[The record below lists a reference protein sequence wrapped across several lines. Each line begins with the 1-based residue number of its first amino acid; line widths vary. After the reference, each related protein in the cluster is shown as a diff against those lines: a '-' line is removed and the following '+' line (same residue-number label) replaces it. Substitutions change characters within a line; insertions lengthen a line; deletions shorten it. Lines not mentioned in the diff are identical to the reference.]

1 VASSLPISLFA
12 PIASFPALPSLAL
25 SDDESGMANW
35 LAMRL
40 FEQRT
45 YFELRWLYYDA
56 EQKMQ
61 DLGISMAPALSKI
74 RTALGWSRIGIDA
87 LVHRTVVEGF
97 RFPGATDVDEDLM
110 GIWQANNLD
119 GESPMTHLEAFVS
132 GRSYNIVGTGDDST
146 NGQPLITSE
155 SPMNMAAQYDARLR
169 RVTAAVQVYYDG
181 DYASDMYG
189 SEVAA
194 LYLPDRTI
202 HMARHSTLGNA
213 ASAKWEIVDRDDHG
227 LGFAPVV
234 RVGNRQRLT
243 DRDGRSEITGAWM
256 NTTDSA
262 CRTLLGME
270 ISRELHAAPRR
281 YALGVSEADFQNPD
295 GTPVSKLKSYMD
307 LVWLLERDP
316 DGNLPTVG
324 EFKGS
329 DPSTYT
335 KLVDT
340 YREEMSIH
348 MGVPPSMMGIHADG
362 NPASADAIRAGF
374 EELTQRARAK
384 QQALGEAWEETM
396 RLALLI
402 RDGEVRPEASR
413 IETDWRDPAPQTPAG
428 TTDAIVKQIQSGAIP
443 ATSDVTLKRLNYSAV
458 ERARLAQDRD
468 EDQGAS
474 FLQEIA
480 HSLTAKAARVDKSL
494 AGDVVSP
501 AALPGSPGRTPAQ
514 VPTPAEVF
522 GGKPRA

>member
-1 VASSLPISLFA
+1 
-12 PIASFPALPSLAL
+12 
-25 SDDESGMANW
+25 
-35 LAMRL
+35 
-40 FEQRT
+40 
-45 YFELRWLYYDA
+45 
-56 EQKMQ
+56 
-61 DLGISMAPALSKI
+61 
-74 RTALGWSRIGIDA
+74 
-87 LVHRTVVEGF
+87 
-97 RFPGATDVDEDLM
+97 
-110 GIWQANNLD
+110 
-119 GESPMTHLEAFVS
+119 
-132 GRSYNIVGTGDDST
+132 
-146 NGQPLITSE
+146 
-155 SPMNMAAQYDARLR
+155 
-169 RVTAAVQVYYDG
+169 
-181 DYASDMYG
+181 
-189 SEVAA
+189 
-194 LYLPDRTI
+194 
-202 HMARHSTLGNA
+202 
-213 ASAKWEIVDRDDHG
+213 
-227 LGFAPVV
+227 VV
-234 RVGNRQRLT
+234 RVGTRQRLT